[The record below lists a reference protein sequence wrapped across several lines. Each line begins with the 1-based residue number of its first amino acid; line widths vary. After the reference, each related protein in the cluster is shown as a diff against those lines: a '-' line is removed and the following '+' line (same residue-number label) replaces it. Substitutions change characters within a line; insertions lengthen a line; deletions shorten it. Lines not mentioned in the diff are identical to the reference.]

1 MRNPQSDGYY
11 AVQASADLGECRE
24 DDVQADVGCIGSDFS
39 SACECVLAKVQ
50 DNGPDAQK
58 PKSEKNKNKTEAK
71 AVGKWVPKAT
81 AADEEDHQQAG
92 RKKNSQ
98 ETGGPAAQDSP
109 EDKQPAGKKK
119 KSKNVR
125 NLGARES
132 LGGYQAEDEQLGQQK
147 KKKKNKAK
155 TVSSLIVHETSS
167 EDLPSKSRRS

>member
-92 RKKNSQ
+92 RKK
-98 ETGGPAAQDSP
+98 
-109 EDKQPAGKKK
+109 

-132 LGGYQAEDEQLGQQK
+132 LSGYQAEDEQLGQQK